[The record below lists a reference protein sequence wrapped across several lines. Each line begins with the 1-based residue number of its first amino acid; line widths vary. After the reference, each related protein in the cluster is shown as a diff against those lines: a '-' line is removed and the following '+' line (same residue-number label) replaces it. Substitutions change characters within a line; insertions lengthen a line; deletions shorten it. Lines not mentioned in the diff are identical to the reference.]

1 TMRFP
6 DLLGGRGGEGPGE
19 ALKRVKEQLR
29 GVPKRGLGYG
39 VLKYLGES
47 AEAREAVAGGGEVEV
62 VFNYL
67 GQLDQAVG
75 ESRLWRGAG
84 EGSGQSQSARG
95 ERSHLLEIDAMI
107 AGGQLWMN
115 WGYSRGRHRRET
127 GAEVAEGYVGR
138 LGELIRHCQEAGAGA
153 GYTPSDFR
161 LSGLSQG
168 QLDEVVKRGEAVEAI
183 YRLSPM
189 QEGLLF
195 HTLLAPG
202 SGEYVVQVILR
213 LDGELDVEALQRAW
227 AAVIARHQVLRA
239 SFHWQGLSQPVQV
252 IHQAAEMLIQQQDWR
267 QHGDQEQAQLLDEY
281 LRADRRRGFDLG
293 QAPLMRVRL
302 VRTREQRYELI
313 WSLHHL
319 LMDGWSSPVLLKE
332 VFRYYEAYRGGQEPR
347 VEPSPAYEGYI
358 GWLRRQDMAKAEGY
372 WRGRLRGFRAPTRLR
387 LERRQAE

>member
-39 VLKYLGES
+39 VLKYLS
-47 AEAREAVAGGGEVEV
+47 AAAEVRGAVEGSEEVEV
-62 VFNYL
+62 SFNYL

-127 GAEVAEGYVGR
+127 VAEVAEGYVGR

-153 GYTPSDFR
+153 GYTPSDFP

-168 QLDEVVKRGEAVEAI
+168 QLDEVVKRGGAVEAI

-195 HTLLAPG
+195 HTLYEEGGGAC
-202 SGEYVVQVILR
+202 VVQMVMR
-213 LDGELDVEALQRAW
+213 LGGEVEA
-227 AAVIARHQVLRA
+227 
-239 SFHWQGLSQPVQV
+239 
-252 IHQAAEMLIQQQDWR
+252 
-267 QHGDQEQAQLLDEY
+267 
-281 LRADRRRGFDLG
+281 
-293 QAPLMRVRL
+293 
-302 VRTREQRYELI
+302 
-313 WSLHHL
+313 
-319 LMDGWSSPVLLKE
+319 
-332 VFRYYEAYRGGQEPR
+332 
-347 VEPSPAYEGYI
+347 
-358 GWLRRQDMAKAEGY
+358 GWLRRAWGEVV
-372 WRGRLRGFRAPTRLR
+372 
-387 LERRQAE
+387 RRHE